1 LDEAFIGQERIKI
14 HLAKSMELA
23 KLNLKPLGH
32 ILLLGQSGSE
42 ARCIVDIL
50 AHFFNRRRFYFDWP
64 LAPTGGLVTEALVRE
79 DGRSETKT
87 VDDYDEYLK
96 YLKNRTLTDLHGWL
110 DSIVLWNNDPQKRAE
125 ELELEESIQLAKF
138 IKQRLLEI
146 YDEKSVDESIRAKE
160 LEHHDDHLKELET
173 KYRALKYSRMI
184 QETSAASV
192 EDYAKIE
199 SEKYGV
205 VLVGKID
212 ELMSRTLNSH
222 NDQNQSIQFVVSTV
236 CDDLNKLN
244 NLKPN
249 ITVVCTASS
258 EACLPNEL
266 LSCFSIIEKLE
277 QK

>member
-1 LDEAFIGQERIKI
+1 
-14 HLAKSMELA
+14 
-23 KLNLKPLGH
+23 
-32 ILLLGQSGSE
+32 
-42 ARCIVDIL
+42 
-50 AHFFNRRRFYFDWP
+50 
-64 LAPTGGLVTEALVRE
+64 
-79 DGRSETKT
+79 
-87 VDDYDEYLK
+87 
-96 YLKNRTLTDLHGWL
+96 
-110 DSIVLWNNDPQKRAE
+110 
-125 ELELEESIQLAKF
+125 
-138 IKQRLLEI
+138 
-146 YDEKSVDESIRAKE
+146 
-160 LEHHDDHLKELET
+160 
-173 KYRALKYSRMI
+173 MI